1 MPSEAQ
7 KKAAQ
12 KYRAAKAQIQITVDQ
27 EIKEMVDRAAER
39 TGKSKAQY
47 IVDLIKADN
56 PEQIQK
62 AEES

>member
-1 MPSEAQ
+1 METEAK
-7 KKAAQ
+7 KKARRN
-12 KYRAAKAQIQITVDQ
+12 YREAHATISITVTR
-27 EIKEMVDRAAER
+27 EVKELVDRAAER

-56 PEQIQK
+56 PEQK

>member
-1 MPSEAQ
+1 MRSEA
-7 KKAAQ
+7 KIRADKV
-12 KYRAAKAQIQITVDQ
+12 YRNKNAQISITVSK

-56 PEQIQK
+56 PEQIKK